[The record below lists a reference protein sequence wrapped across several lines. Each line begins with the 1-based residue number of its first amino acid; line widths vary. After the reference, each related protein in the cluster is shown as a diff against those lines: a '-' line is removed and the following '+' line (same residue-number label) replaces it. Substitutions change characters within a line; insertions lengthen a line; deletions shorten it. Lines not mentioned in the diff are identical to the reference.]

1 MELELKIYRAIGH
14 LLPRIPHASG
24 VINRIFKPI
33 YNRKPRKFVTVNVMG
48 VLMEL
53 DPSEDVDGN
62 LLFCPQLYDF
72 QEMDFISKNLKDGD
86 CFVDVGSHIGLYSLM
101 ASKYIRTGKIV
112 SIEADPDTFD
122 RLKVNMGL
130 NNLTTSN
137 IVNYGVSDK
146 DEMLKLEIN
155 THGNK
160 GGQSFLRSDS
170 DESVNVGC
178 RPLLDILKEKKL
190 PG

>member
-14 LLPRIPHASG
+14 LLPRIPYASG

-160 GGQSFLRSDS
+160 EVAPVVRTGWRQ
-170 DESVNVGC
+170 E
-178 RPLLDILKEKKL
+178 
-190 PG
+190 